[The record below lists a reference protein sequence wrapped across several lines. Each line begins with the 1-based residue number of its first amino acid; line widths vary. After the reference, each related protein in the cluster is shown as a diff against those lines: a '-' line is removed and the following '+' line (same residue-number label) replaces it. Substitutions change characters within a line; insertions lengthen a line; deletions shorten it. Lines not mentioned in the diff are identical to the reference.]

1 MKARQDSPGTT
12 SGAPS
17 SGPSARPDLP
27 IAGRAARS
35 LASARTVF
43 GFLRQPRELG
53 HPEACDFVAGNPQE
67 ITMPAYVEAVQRAL
81 EPDSPSYYSY
91 GPPWQP
97 AIAAVAPALAQRLG
111 IELDVEDVFLTRG
124 ASSGLLLLLRMLID
138 PGDQVVMMSPPW
150 FFYEPLVLAE
160 SAEPVK
166 VPLTDDTFDLDPE
179 AIERAITPRTRA
191 VIVNTPHNPSGRIY
205 PEDQLRVLADILER
219 GSARNG
225 RRIYLLSDEA
235 YARILFDGR
244 RMITPARF
252 YPATFILHSYSK
264 TLLAPSQRAG
274 YIAMPPSMPARDQL
288 RLALMAGSMGGGA
301 IPDTAM
307 QRAMPDLEKLI
318 IDVPALQRRR
328 DRMVTELRHQGY
340 SVESP
345 EGTFYLFPRTP
356 NADAIEFCDW
366 LAERRVYTLPGEA
379 FERPGYFRLSLSA
392 TDAMVE
398 RALPI
403 LAEAIQTFRPATA
416 G

>member
-1 MKARQDSPGTT
+1 MNRAE
-12 SGAPS
+12 GA
-17 SGPSARPDLP
+17 DLP

-35 LASARTVF
+35 LMSARSVF
-43 GFLRQPRELG
+43 RFLMQPRELG

-67 ITMPAYVEAVQRAL
+67 MAMPAYVEAVQRAL
-81 EPDSPSYYSY
+81 VPDSPSYYSY

-111 IELDVEDVFLTRG
+111 MELEIEDVFLTRG
-124 ASSGLLLLLRMLID
+124 ASSGLVLLLQMLLD
-138 PGDQVVMMSPPW
+138 PADQVVMMSPPW
-150 FFYEPLVLAE
+150 FFYEAMVLAA

-166 VPLTDDTFDLDPE
+166 VPLTRNTFDLDPE

-205 PEDQLRVLADILER
+205 PEDQLQALADILER
-219 GSARNG
+219 ASARNG

-252 YPATFILHSYSK
+252 YPATFMLHSYSK

-274 YIAMPPSMPARDQL
+274 YLAMPPSMPARDQI
-288 RLALMAGSMGGGA
+288 RLALMAGSMSVGA

-307 QRAMPDLEKLI
+307 QRAMPELEKMI
-318 IDVPALQRRR
+318 IDIPALQRRR
-328 DRMVTELRHQGY
+328 DRMVGELRRQGY

-345 EGTFYLFPRTP
+345 EGTFYLFPLTP
-356 NADAIEFCDW
+356 IPDAIEFCDW

-379 FERPGYFRLSLSA
+379 FERAGYFRLSLSA

-403 LAEAIQTFRPATA
+403 FAEAIRAFTRAPA